1 MASYQNAFICAGLA
15 AAFWTCIGLSLSV
28 RLMPRSLAWPV
39 APALGWAVHSAV
51 VFPIFC
57 IVGMARVT
65 VVAVTA
71 IALLS
76 ALLSLLRGARPV
88 SDETDNGRIPLWAV
102 AGAAM
107 LATAVMAQLLPQITG
122 SGVTFTDVIFDHSKV
137 AMIDEM
143 ARLGVPARNPFYGES
158 DGMDR
163 LSYYYLWHF
172 SAAELVVLTGL
183 SGWEAD
189 AGMTWFTAFSSL
201 TLMMGLAVFASKRP
215 VAAGWV
221 LILAT
226 AFSIRPLLSMLF
238 GREITYAVTGWP
250 GGLGGWLFQITW
262 APQHVASA
270 GCVLIAVYLLVDL
283 SRRPTMPTAIVLSL
297 IVAAGFESSTWV
309 GGVTFV
315 ISALALGS
323 ALLWK
328 AEPAV
333 RLRFILSAVGAA
345 VVATAIASPFI
356 YDQFRASTVRADVF
370 PMGFTHLD
378 VLGEETPQSLRRWL
392 DIPAYWTVFL
402 FTEFAAF
409 YPTGIIMMVLLMR
422 DRLLA
427 QAQKAYLA
435 SFGILALVSL
445 CVGGLLTSQLAGN
458 NNDLGWRSVLPAILV
473 LIISCAAGL
482 SRYLRSMRP
491 AYAFAAVALI
501 GLGCFGGIESLLYGI
516 TRQSREPSPAFVNSV
531 GMWEAVRKHSGADER
546 IANNPLFLAE
556 VTRWPINLSWALLS
570 NRRSCYA
577 GPAFGPFAPRTRR
590 PRNEIDA
597 QFERVFSGRPE
608 PDDLDQLANQYNCSV
623 AVVTSQDGAWS
634 SDPFAASPLYRP
646 VETEAGAW
654 RIYKRRE
661 RSTSRLSTP

>member
-15 AAFWTCIGLSLSV
+15 AVFWTCVGLSLSV

-57 IVGMARVT
+57 VLGMAKTT
-65 VVAVTA
+65 VMVAAGAAFLV
-71 IALLS
+71 
-76 ALLSLLRGARPV
+76 ALLSLSRGARPV
-88 SDETDNGRIPLWAV
+88 DNETDTVRFPLWAV
-102 AGAAM
+102 AGAAV
-107 LATAVMAQLLPQITG
+107 LATAIMALLLPRITTG
-122 SGVTFTDVIFDHSKV
+122 GVTFTDVIFDHSKV

-143 ARLGVPARNPFYGES
+143 ARLGVPARNPFFGES

-189 AGMTWFTAFSSL
+189 AGMSWFTAFSSL
-201 TLMMGLAVFASKRP
+201 TLMMGLAIFSSRRSA
-215 VAAGWV
+215 AAGWV

-226 AFSIRPLLSMLF
+226 AFSIRPILTMLV
-238 GREITYAVTGWP
+238 GQKMAYAVTGWP
-250 GGLGGWLFQITW
+250 GGLGAWLFQMTW

-270 GCVLIAVYLLVDL
+270 GCVLIAVFLLVDL
-283 SRRPTMPTAIVLSL
+283 SRRQSVLTAIVLAL
-297 IVAAGFESSTWV
+297 VVAAGFESSTWV
-309 GGVTFV
+309 GGVTFAIAAV
-315 ISALALGS
+315 ALGP
-323 ALLWK
+323 AVLLK
-328 AEPAV
+328 VEPDV
-333 RLRFILSAVGAA
+333 RLRFLLCAVGAA
-345 VVATAIASPFI
+345 ALAMVIASPFI

-370 PMGFTHLD
+370 PVGFTHLD
-378 VLGEETPQSLRRWL
+378 VLGDETPESLRRLL

-409 YPTGIIMMVLLMR
+409 YPTGVIMMAVLMR

-427 QAQKAYLA
+427 QAQKAHLA
-435 SFGILALVSL
+435 SFGVLAFISL
-445 CVGGLLTSQLAGN
+445 CVGGLLTSRLGGN

-473 LIISCAAGL
+473 LIIFSAAGL

-501 GLGCFGGIESLLYGI
+501 GLGSFGGIDNLFYSI
-516 TRQSREPSPAFVNSV
+516 TRQSREPSLPFANSV
-531 GMWEAVRKHSGADER
+531 GMWEAVRNHSGDDER
-546 IANNPLFLAE
+546 IANNPLFLSE

-577 GPAFGPFAPRTRR
+577 GPAFGPFAPRTKR
-590 PRNEIDA
+590 PRDEIDA

-608 PDDLDQLANQYNCSV
+608 ADDLDQLANRYNCSV
-623 AVVTSQDGAWS
+623 AVVSSQDGAWS
-634 SDPFAASPLYRP
+634 SDPFAASPLYRL

-661 RSTSRLSTP
+661 QSTSRLSTR